1 MYEELDCFERALQH
15 FGTRIE
21 IISAMEMANKI
32 TTEDAYQMIK
42 DELKELKKCR
52 KQFNKNG
59 KADSL
64 KIHENED
71 GSFSM
76 EWDREDQNWNWLN
89 DLTSAEIETML
100 HEAIKNYGGTH

>member
-1 MYEELDCFERALQH
+1 
-15 FGTRIE
+15 
-21 IISAMEMANKI
+21 MA
-32 TTEDAYQMIK
+32 
-42 DELKELKKCR
+42 
-52 KQFNKNG
+52 
-59 KADSL
+59 ADSL

-100 HEAIKNYGGTH
+100 QEAIKLYGGTQ

>member
-1 MYEELDCFERALQH
+1 M
-15 FGTRIE
+15 G
-21 IISAMEMANKI
+21 
-32 TTEDAYQMIK
+32 
-42 DELKELKKCR
+42 
-52 KQFNKNG
+52 
-59 KADSL
+59 ADSL

-100 HEAIKNYGGTH
+100 QEAIKNYGGTQRKTDLEYKNYSLEKLSEWIRDSFILKQLLEIYDTITTTLKQRLIS

>member
-1 MYEELDCFERALQH
+1 M
-15 FGTRIE
+15 G
-21 IISAMEMANKI
+21 
-32 TTEDAYQMIK
+32 
-42 DELKELKKCR
+42 
-52 KQFNKNG
+52 
-59 KADSL
+59 ADSL

-100 HEAIKNYGGTH
+100 QEAIKNYGGTQ

>member
-1 MYEELDCFERALQH
+1 M
-15 FGTRIE
+15 G
-21 IISAMEMANKI
+21 
-32 TTEDAYQMIK
+32 
-42 DELKELKKCR
+42 
-52 KQFNKNG
+52 
-59 KADSL
+59 ADSR

-100 HEAIKNYGGTH
+100 QEAIKNYGGTQ